1 MRHTHVIISIMLV
14 LSLSSC
20 ASLTRPAAVVGSEDA
35 AIARLGDDIRFHK
48 VLLARKRIGVF
59 YFATLDWRIVDAGKR
74 LSAKLTSYLAAR
86 GDLTLVPWARLDAL
100 MKSHAI
106 EQATIYD
113 IDAVRRSG
121 QPLPV
126 DAIIYG
132 TIVHD
137 GGMVTIETRVIDVN
151 TGRQILVSAV
161 RMPASG
167 EMSLNEKA
175 ELLQLYRKSPE
186 SVTAMNKAYF
196 LLHWMKANQPLVYL
210 LVTAGEKEMESF
222 KTSNTV
228 LYGKL
233 KKRKNRYNQDRPD
246 VIKKINTLKAGVSL
260 MERHDQQRF
269 DDVMKWKK
277 ELLAR
282 MR

>member
-1 MRHTHVIISIMLV
+1 MRHTPVIISVIFT

-59 YFATLDWRIVDAGKR
+59 YFTTLDWRIVNAGRR
-74 LSAKLTSYLAAR
+74 LSGKLTNYLAAR
-86 GDLTLVPWARLDAL
+86 GGLALVPWAKLDAL
-100 MKSHAI
+100 MKNSAI

-121 QPLPV
+121 GAIPV

-137 GGMVTIETRVIDVN
+137 GGMVTIETRVIDVD

-167 EMSLNEKA
+167 EMALNDKA

-196 LLHWMKANQPLVYL
+196 LLYWMKANQPLVYL
-210 LVTAGEKEMESF
+210 LVTLNKKEMEPLQ
-222 KTSNTV
+222 KTHAV

-233 KKRKNRYNQDRPD
+233 QKRHKRYSQDRPD

>member
-1 MRHTHVIISIMLV
+1 MRHTPVIIFIVLA

-59 YFATLDWRIVDAGKR
+59 YFTTLDWRIVDAGRR
-74 LSAKLTSYLAAR
+74 LSGKLTDYLAAK
-86 GDLTLVPWARLDAL
+86 GGLTLVPLARLDAM
-100 MKSHAI
+100 MKNSAI
-106 EQATIYD
+106 EHATMYD
-113 IDAVRRSG
+113 IDAVRKSG
-121 QPLPV
+121 GGLPI

-137 GGMVTIETRVIDVN
+137 AAMVTIETRVINVA
-151 TGRQILVSAV
+151 TGRQILVNAV

-167 EMSLNEKA
+167 EMALNDKA

-186 SVTAMNKAYF
+186 SVTAMNKSYYM
-196 LLHWMKANQPLVYL
+196 LYWMKINQPLVYL
-210 LVTAGEKEMESF
+210 LVTLNKKEMEPLK
-222 KTSNTV
+222 KTHVILS
-228 LYGKL
+228 GKL
-233 KKRKNRYNQDRPD
+233 DKRYERYRQDRPD
-246 VIKKINTLKAGVSL
+246 VIRKINTLKAGVSL
-260 MERHDQQRF
+260 MERYDQQRF
-269 DDVMKWKK
+269 DDISKWKK

-282 MR
+282 MK